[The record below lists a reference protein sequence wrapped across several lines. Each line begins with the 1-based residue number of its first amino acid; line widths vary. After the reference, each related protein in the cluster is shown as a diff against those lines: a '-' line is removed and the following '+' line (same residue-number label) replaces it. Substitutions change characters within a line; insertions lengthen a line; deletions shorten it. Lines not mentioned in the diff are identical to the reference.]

1 MNEWMNEC
9 SFHRWSVLW
18 KRLGRVEERW
28 PPLSDLIPATHNTNT
43 NLDSSVK
50 INVQQ
55 HLCVNSNK
63 IEEISVR
70 ETARLS
76 YEPSQNWRT
85 LCGVRTWHFYW
96 QALVDQ
102 VRTRL
107 SEPKIQ
113 KCPTFLLLKIAND
126 TYLAS
131 SARSCLAAF
140 TMLVKA
146 GTTSAYFLVFR
157 PQSGLIHSTLDSSTA
172 SICTIHLLVFQ
183 WEDRK
188 VYVAQGTT
196 FNRGDLT

>member
-1 MNEWMNEC
+1 MNGC
-9 SFHRWSVLW
+9 SLQRWSVLW
-18 KRLGRVEERW
+18 KRLGRYWRTMTTTER
-28 PPLSDLIPATHNTNT
+28 SDTSNSQYQYKSRLVGKN
-43 NLDSSVK
+43 K
-50 INVQQ
+50 CQQ
-55 HLCVNSNK
+55 HLCLNWNK
-63 IEEISVR
+63 IEEISVL

-76 YEPSQNWRT
+76 YGPSQNWRT
-85 LCGVRTWHFYW
+85 LCGVWTWHFHW

-102 VRTRL
+102 MRTRL

-172 SICTIHLLVFQ
+172 SICTIHFLVFQ
-183 WEDRK
+183 WEDHK
-188 VYVAQGTT
+188 VYVVQGTT
-196 FNRGDLT
+196 INRGDLT